1 MISTKYTIRE
11 QNEATVLRHVI
22 LHEEISRA
30 RLSSVTKLNK
40 ASVSSIIKKL
50 IDDQLVFETGSGNS
64 SNLGGRKPTL
74 IAFNGKS
81 ATVLSIDLGVDY
93 IEGMISYLD
102 GSQIEITRK
111 KGLAINS
118 NNVLFELKELI
129 DYFIKNQPDS
139 FHGIIGLT
147 IAFHGIVFENEIIF
161 TPYYDLDTL
170 NLYETL
176 NNEYLFPVFFENE
189 ANLAA
194 LGEYTYSSESQK
206 IVALSIHS
214 GLGAG
219 TVENGEI
226 HLGEHGHG
234 GELGHTVLYPNGKP
248 CPCGNNGC
256 IEQYVSNKALYE
268 AIQTKEKLSKINSQ
282 IIKDLYYEE
291 NQIVK
296 KALIEN
302 IELLSIGINNI
313 SMIYDPEVVI
323 INSSIYQKIPEL
335 ITSLNSQ
342 INNTYLSNLIIRN
355 TTLEDKAILLGGIA
369 LASQNFLNIKNL
381 KLLK

>member
-40 ASVSSIIKKL
+40 ASVSSIVKKL

-93 IEGMISYLD
+93 IEGMIAYLD
-102 GSQIEITRK
+102 GSQIETTRK
-111 KGLAINS
+111 KGLAIS
-118 NNVLFELKELI
+118 SSNVLFELKELI
-129 DYFIKNQPDS
+129 NYFIQKQPDS

-147 IAFHGIVFENEIIF
+147 IAFHGIVFDNTVIF

-170 NLYETL
+170 DLYQTL
-176 NNEYLFPVFFENE
+176 NNEYLFPIFFENE

-194 LGEYTYSSESQK
+194 LGEYTYSSDSKK
-206 IVALSIHS
+206 IIALSIHS

-234 GELGHTVLYPNGKP
+234 GELGHTVLFPNGKP

-282 IIKDLYYEE
+282 VIKDLYYEE
-291 NQIVK
+291 NQTVK

-302 IELLSIGINNI
+302 VELLSIGINNI

-335 ITSLNSQ
+335 VTFLNSQ
-342 INNTYLSNLIIRN
+342 INNTYLSNLVIRN
-355 TTLEDKAILLGGIA
+355 TTLEDKSILLGGIA